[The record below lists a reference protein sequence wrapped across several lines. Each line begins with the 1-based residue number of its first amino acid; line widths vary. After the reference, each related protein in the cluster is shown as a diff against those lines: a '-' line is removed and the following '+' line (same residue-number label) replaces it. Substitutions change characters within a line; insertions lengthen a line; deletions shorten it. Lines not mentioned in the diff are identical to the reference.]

1 MKSRRKSD
9 DEGLL
14 APARDPE
21 VMAKLFPGAAAAAV
35 EGISFEPDGM
45 RKLFKDAKSYLDGDG
60 PVIGVRL
67 DKPKGISL
75 TVKWRF

>member
-1 MKSRRKSD
+1 MKSRRKSG

-14 APARDPE
+14 APSRDPE
-21 VMAKLFPGAAAAAV
+21 AMAKLFPGAAAAPV
-35 EGISFEPDGM
+35 DGVSFEPDGM